1 MRGRG
6 AALAAAACLAALCA
20 CAPGATL
27 RAKQEF
33 ARFGTEVR
41 WVYAEEYTPDADAV
55 WAQLTARSDA
65 IEADVSTERAQSSV
79 SRFNAAA
86 AGERVPIGADAYQM
100 LTVAQAVYAETA
112 GAYNPATGL
121 LVDLWGF
128 SPRHRADDYA
138 PTADYDR
145 ADYTKEL
152 PDARYLAAF
161 SDRRLLDFG
170 AVELG
175 KAEDGYYAVKP
186 EDAFV
191 EVENAQGEAVTYTM
205 QLNLSGIG
213 KGYCADEGGAILR
226 AAGVEYGYYN
236 LGASSMLLL
245 ADPSS
250 KDGVWKVGISSPRE
264 FSSRA
269 DYASLRARDTVLS
282 TSGDYEQYY
291 ELHGVRYCHI
301 IDPSTGYPVGAS
313 PEEGGAHIVC
323 VTVAGGGA
331 AEGDA
336 RATAISCMGRK
347 EALAYCRAH
356 SGTFRAV
363 FVWYDGAG
371 KYTVYSNLEEW
382 TLNERSLRVEEIA

>member
-6 AALAAAACLAALCA
+6 AAAVAAACLAALCA

-65 IEADVSTERAQSSV
+65 IEADISTERAQSSV

-161 SDRRLLDFG
+161 SEQRLLDFG

-175 KAEDGYYAVKP
+175 EDEDGYYAVKP

-191 EVENAQGEAVTYTM
+191 EVENAQGETVTYTM

-226 AAGVEYGYYN
+226 AAGVEFGYYN

-245 ADPSS
+245 AAPSS

-269 DYASLRARDTVLS
+269 EYASLRARDTVLS

-336 RATAISCMGRK
+336 RATAISCMGLE
-347 EALAYCRAH
+347 EALDYCRAH

>member
-1 MRGRG
+1 M
-6 AALAAAACLAALCA
+6 
-20 CAPGATL
+20 
-27 RAKQEF
+27 
-33 ARFGTEVR
+33 
-41 WVYAEEYTPDADAV
+41 
-55 WAQLTARSDA
+55 
-65 IEADVSTERAQSSV
+65 
-79 SRFNAAA
+79 
-86 AGERVPIGADAYQM
+86 
-100 LTVAQAVYAETA
+100 
-112 GAYNPATGL
+112 
-121 LVDLWGF
+121 
-128 SPRHRADDYA
+128 
-138 PTADYDR
+138 
-145 ADYTKEL
+145 
-152 PDARYLAAF
+152 
-161 SDRRLLDFG
+161 
-170 AVELG
+170 
-175 KAEDGYYAVKP
+175 
-186 EDAFV
+186 
-191 EVENAQGEAVTYTM
+191 
-205 QLNLSGIG
+205 
-213 KGYCADEGGAILR
+213 
-226 AAGVEYGYYN
+226 EYGYYN

-250 KDGVWKVGISSPRE
+250 KDGVWKVGVSSPRE

-301 IDPSTGYPVGAS
+301 IDPFTGYPVGAS
-313 PEEGGAHIVC
+313 TEEGGAHIVC

-336 RATAISCMGRK
+336 RATAISCMGLD